1 MKLLVCTLFLAAAV
15 IPMKSQADGKREFP
29 DSGDVE
35 STEDEKLS
43 PPELPWETRSGKA
56 WGNLRNHGEHSGS
69 SEDRAL
75 SLKGNFLVGRTSLTQ
90 RRWHS
95 KHQGSRLIR
104 SILGDAKCAYKNGAP
119 ERSKINAPSLEM
131 DSHDHSQD
139 RQPPPTGI
147 TLWPSEILPA
157 LPCPQ
162 HCVCNHTAVNCSGAG
177 LTEVPRAGSCPLHT
191 EILDLSRNR
200 ITHLRPDAFADFKDL
215 KKIKFGF
222 NSYKYDCSLAW
233 LKDWLAQGSLTVL
246 DSEDVRC
253 SQPSSAFDV
262 LVNMLDSAVSPC
274 ADSFVSCVPN
284 PHSLSDA
291 VLLYLR
297 CEPQVRDKKS
307 CEALCR
313 HRGYSHYALDPARH
327 CLCGTLAPPA
337 SVQAQA
343 CSGVCSNIVQT
354 VVCGRTIIHTAFPV
368 LVSLE
373 IVTAPWH
380 SLYQPV
386 ELSVSAALPV
396 FQWEFGDGSRPYNT
410 TNTRV
415 LYKYALPGTYKV
427 DVHAMMGGYQ
437 LSLSVFVKVVMPLG
451 QVQLEYP
458 LQAETLNTLNFLVHI
473 DKGTDL
479 SAMWSVKDTR
489 GKETTVHSICP
500 RGSRIHLTNMHCYW
514 LVQTQESWQDAR
526 RTCQQTTGGDLAVV
540 SSADIQSFLQQTFPL
555 TDNVWIGLR
564 DGTSVKPVWVDGAP
578 ADVFHNWGNA
588 NKNQKGC
595 VQMMMSLMGL
605 WKSTDCGTKIP
616 FICEKHTSALL
627 PGPDTF
633 LAGVPVMTGVYKVNN
648 LSVLPAPP
656 GLGQSNVEVMLFP
669 GLWFSH
675 AGRVVSVEFV
685 IQPIKNQTRARVQV
699 LRPYCSP
706 SQHLVPPGCSVLLNP
721 FACCSTEPLCN
732 TTGGCAR
739 GQQWCHLQDSCQ
751 PLSSPCSSYTPQ
763 GQSFGRPPRH
773 TATPP
778 FYHLVADLPLSLP
791 HSSEQVH
798 VNVLLLKREINI
810 FPDDILAVQHDAGAG
825 SFLQCPR
832 SDDSPWRQS
841 YLSLRRTGWLE
852 GGVSAQ
858 PSQSVWVDEVVC
870 DLRVLYS
877 DSLQGY
883 AVTSPLGTGHRDP
896 GSYTYSI
903 AVSNP
908 VSSTTACCTVDVRTP
923 VWGLQIIHPLPVGG
937 MIHIP
942 VNKPTLIVIK
952 ILSGVNATSSWSAPV
967 LRSGIA
973 FSSSCPSALL
983 AYVPGCTRTT
993 PDTWFS
999 YAYATVALP
1008 VSQILNISV
1017 SNGVSAQNLSVVL
1030 QSHQEVQGLR
1040 MKPQGDR
1047 RMLVDVSQEFRASVR
1062 SGSSVTY
1069 TWVIDDLILFAYHGQ
1084 TYSVVFRKPAVY
1096 NLKVTAENPVSSES
1110 LDVKLTADLMK
1121 PLEDPVF
1128 LSVAEVMAV
1137 NTSQVFV
1144 FRVKVDVSIGVTFR
1158 WDFGDDIPAVSHSFS
1173 PPYDAD
1179 QRKQIYLQDSASHIY
1194 TQPGNYSVRVEVFNS
1209 YDRTEKAVLVMV
1221 QSPLSGLSLF
1231 LTPAYPAVNQDF
1243 ELRALP
1249 RPSTYGVCYLWN
1261 FADGSKE
1268 IKECNSKVS
1277 HTFKTAGVYNV
1288 TVTANTMFNMWRSWM
1303 AVEVVE
1309 RIAGLKLSYN
1319 GPNELGT
1326 PTVLKGTVSSGTRLF
1341 WTFDMGDGHVFSNV
1355 SDASIS
1361 YIYKSAGNYSAR
1373 INVDNPVS
1381 HAFQSISVEVYR
1393 LIIGG
1398 ILPSGCFVARR
1409 EVPFQALVSGKESAV
1424 TFHWIFGD
1432 GSPLAIVQ
1440 GNSTAVHRYASPGI
1454 YYVNITAF
1462 SPVRSASY
1470 QTEVCME
1477 DLITS
1482 LAINS
1487 SHSAAAVGQEICF
1500 NASVIPKP
1508 DEQQSYQFLW
1518 YTNFFNRSP
1527 TRGSSNYCCIFKEEG
1542 SHHVKVVV
1550 SNNVSNRTATVLVIV
1565 LMPVRELIMKQDRG
1579 PPGAVAVNKS
1589 YAFMA
1594 EASSGT
1600 NVTFQWDFSD
1610 GSYIRHGQTVS
1621 HVYTSPGR
1629 FNVSVTALNAVSRER
1644 VTSEFNVLIPISDLV
1659 LITDRPVVEV
1669 GQEMVITATVN
1680 VMVNVSFYWLFHPSF
1695 TPELGTSTFKH
1706 IFLKAGVY
1714 NISVVA
1720 QNPISKQQATIRM
1733 EAYERICGLSIKSQ
1747 DLISERYIPTGTNVR
1762 YSASVAQGSNVTFE
1776 WLIYQNASNRPLS
1789 EGENVTLH
1797 TDTPGDFV
1805 VILKARNPLGLVNSS
1820 LLLRAVERIAGV
1832 KVLTEGDIVPLGK
1845 PIKIMVSVDTGTDL
1859 QYIWRVDSNH
1869 SPLLSNESFLF
1880 HAYRLIGTV
1889 VIKVSVTNM
1898 LGSSEGSKQLSVQEE
1913 VSEVGFLIQGTLG
1926 PFYVPSDSPVALE
1939 GYVKKGNDL
1948 RWEWKF
1954 SRRTGSTLLYNQ
1966 SVIHSFQEA
1975 GKYLVSLNVSNNI
1988 SWKDI
1993 AHEVI
1998 VQDTIQGL
2006 TVNASHSTLCE
2017 GDQLVFKVTILKGSD
2032 VHFSLNF
2039 PTLNYLVNLET
2050 DTYMTS
2056 DLPVGNHSVTVRA
2069 RNHVSS
2075 SATVLMVEIVEK
2087 IHGLR
2092 LVNCCFHILEA
2103 KKEVSFQAELQ
2114 SGFQVHYQWTF
2125 QLSGYPLLQAAGA
2138 KVFYTPPANG
2148 SLTATIVASN
2158 AFCSLSLTENVSV
2171 QSPVLHGEMFSNLTD
2186 VFIHQPLEFWV
2197 LVKEGSDLLY
2207 RWNFGD
2213 SRKTVV
2219 NRNSTAIHR
2228 YHTPGRYLAEVT
2240 IFNNVSNFTTQL
2252 FINIRKLECNV
2263 PKVDLIQGKPR
2274 ILKSRPSYFEASVD
2288 LQRCTAYKAGYLW
2301 EAFWGPDCLEK
2312 DRKPLQNIDV
2322 TSLLLVLPKLT
2333 LEVGSYCLRFT
2344 AALQGTPLLQSKS
2357 VNITVLQSQLVAL
2370 IKGGSHRVWAAQE
2383 DLLLDGS
2390 GSHDPDIVGGE
2401 DRDLQY
2407 FWSYAVQNT
2416 TVSSLRPSILN
2427 NSSTFILSR
2436 FNLQP
2441 NALYVF
2447 TLTVFKAGKLPAST
2461 TQSVMVR
2468 LGRVLP
2474 VNIQCRSCSAL
2485 SSYRVSH
2492 SVHVVLSGQCKGC
2505 SNETL
2510 YEWTAEGSHGEVL
2523 ELNNVSTTTGNSFP
2537 DLVIRKG
2544 VLQNGVHYNFTLSA
2558 AHPSKE
2564 FWGSASIILVP
2575 NYPPSGGI
2583 CTLTPN
2589 STIYLLETVVTYHC
2603 SGWMDED
2610 GDLTQLIYTMHV
2622 EVCQHRYHQ
2631 CHLLTLYRGTK
2642 STFSTLVPVGSTES
2656 SSFSHI
2662 SVLIEVEDAL
2672 GGKVI
2677 ALNSTLTVLL
2687 PVFPVESQ
2695 GMMEW
2700 LTNKSQSKLWDMTQ
2714 QSNPQEVIPY
2724 SIALTSMLNQIQN
2737 VNEWDRQDLIRIR
2750 SNITQVLTSLS
2761 MSTMHD
2767 VAQISSALA
2776 QCVAVPHEFVCG
2788 ECKIKTLEATRKMI
2802 AMIED
2807 KTVLGDDTP
2816 VSTGTNVLQIL
2827 GGLMAAA
2834 GHSTDSSK
2842 IPEITA
2848 SAFSLVGDLMR
2859 SLMRSRVPR
2868 EEVLKLTAPEIRVM
2882 GHRSETADLMC
2893 TSPSSPCQFYIPK
2906 GLSNQLKEKR
2916 EVVQILMKMDANL
2929 FSANPP
2935 ISTELAAMEFSTPE
2949 GLPIPISNLS
2959 KENAIHVMLETQKGV
2974 DGTTALIIN
2983 PQGSVNFTVKAIET
2997 NPKAGLFISF
3007 NFTLHPGLRPESS
3020 PMVRIFI
3027 DDHPAPSE
3035 NQHLLRRDILLTS
3048 TSETSHVEETIFLS
3062 PLHNGTVWEYHV
3074 NISSLLVGQEVQAS
3088 VCVFSSL
3095 CQYFSLE
3102 ERRWSSQG
3110 LSPLNGSSLKT
3121 AHCLTKHL
3129 TVFGASLFVHHSAL
3143 ILLPPSEGPAQNHVV
3158 GIVCVI
3164 LLVIYLATVLIAHKM
3179 DDIDITRVGTIPLCG
3194 QSGRYQYQVLVKTG
3208 WTRGSGTTA
3217 HVGISLYGLN
3227 KSGSRHLDRE
3237 EAFQRNSLD
3246 VFQIETDAN
3255 LGEVWKIRIW
3265 HDNTGLDPSWYLQ
3278 YVIVWD
3284 KQTSNMFFFLV
3295 EDWLSVENETNEGMV
3310 EKEVLA
3316 TCPQELLRFYRI
3328 FRTQLIRGIF
3338 DRHLWVSVWER
3349 LPRSRFTRTQR
3360 VTCCALTLFLYL
3372 GAGAVWYGAVGQR
3385 NSSGPVS
3392 AHMLVNAEIVAVGM
3406 TVAALVFPIQLLFIV
3421 LFRMTRSK
3429 VIVEDPESCVA
3440 APQTVEM
3447 DVCLEHSELGSSSFL
3462 SLPGGLDSI
3471 LDGVSESSE
3480 SLESRRSESS
3490 LGIPAKQEHESSVNP
3505 WASCDSIFDIPDLL
3519 ASEPSL
3525 NRARIL
3531 KRKKALLQLSI
3542 ESPAS
3547 SADDPLVLSWS
3558 KPEVTQGLEQNQL
3571 TVSEEDL
3578 IKSIAA
3584 DNVVQSTSSSR
3595 VTSDSGRYSPCAD
3608 TELSDPLESSC
3619 SGWSE
3624 FSDERKPYSG
3634 QLHKTSS
3641 SISGLTSASSFIP
3654 SPSPASVCSMFST
3667 RLGVPRRAPRRLFP
3681 PQVLSVTYLLALLV
3695 LGSSLAVAV
3704 LYGTTFHNSVVLMW
3718 LISTFS
3724 AFLTSAV
3731 LLEPAKVIVQS
3742 LFLALVMKPVDPD
3755 EDDTLVEEPVVKKVS
3770 ERISKVRPP
3779 CGYGLLQAKEEA
3791 RKVRALR
3798 TLMKSCI
3805 AHMMFLLVVLV
3816 VNYQDRLQGDH
3827 GRLLHS
3833 AVKRSLV
3840 AGSGEG
3846 MNVSMIRGAAEAWC
3860 WMQRNLVPHLYQNPS
3875 LQLLGVARLRR
3886 LQSGKGCWNHG
3897 IAGLTSRDISL
3908 HPTVHAWPNTHT
3920 WDLNFHQNIS
3930 SNHRQ
3935 PFPSN
3940 SFMWLWYLG
3949 QFGVYSSEEEVVDL
3963 GNSTESTRQL
3973 LAELSQASWINTMTR
3988 GVFVQFT
3995 QYHRDTGLFVVV
4007 TVLMEWHQ
4015 PGSAITSLSILPVCM
4030 PSSSLVP
4037 DLQAVMMVVLLLLA
4051 LSILGSELHTLS
4063 RERCLYFR
4071 QGWHYLQ
4078 LLVVLL
4084 ALGVAALHFAFL
4096 SLSASLLRHH
4106 CHNRHSFTNF
4116 HTAVALSE
4124 ASSSLSAI
4132 LLTIL
4137 ILKNVRQLRF
4147 VRRWAVFGKT
4157 IQLVWKELCGAS
4169 LVLLLLFLILAQ
4181 TGYLLFSDTV
4191 EEFRT
4196 FGWTCFSLASG
4207 LWGKTRL
4214 GIVAHRHPISGLL
4227 YLLTV
4232 LGGLMWVLRWLFG
4245 TMLIQS
4251 YRAIQTEMYRP
4262 SMGPQ
4267 DYEMVEFFIKRFK
4280 LWIGISKTKEFR
4292 HKVKFEGMESLPSRS
4307 SHDSKMSEPVS
4318 CGLDPTRLGSALSL
4332 GSEDSSV
4339 SESSHS
4345 EDYDVCFYMDR
4356 LLPTVNN
4363 LLAQFDRVNKVI
4375 EDLYQIEV
4383 DLQKA
4388 QSQIS
4393 EKRKQRKKSLIK
4405 QPTTAPPHLLPSLP
4419 PLSTVSG
4426 TLRLPRTHTTFSE
4439 SALSRLRP
4447 HCSQVSD
4454 PGLFDNCVPV
4464 RRPSLMDTGVTRVP
4478 GRRAWNSGPS
4488 LSADITQRPYP
4499 PAGSTVRDR
4508 PKSEEGKRGQRSDQ
4522 APVKRRAWHHDG
4534 T

>member
-15 IPMKSQADGKREFP
+15 FSMKSQADGKGEFP
-29 DSGDVE
+29 DSVDVE

-43 PPELPWETRSGKA
+43 PPELPWETKSGKA
-56 WGNLRNHGEHSGS
+56 WGNLRNHGKHSGS
-69 SEDRAL
+69 SEDRTV
-75 SLKGNFLVGRTSLTQ
+75 SLKGHFLVGRTSLTQ

-119 ERSKINAPSLEM
+119 ERRKINAPSLEM

-147 TLWPSEILPA
+147 RLWPSEILPA

-222 NSYKYDCSLAW
+222 NSYKYDCSVAW

-262 LVNMLDSAVSPC
+262 LVNMLDSAVAPC

-297 CEPQVRDKKS
+297 CEPQVRVKKS

-313 HRGYSHYALDPARH
+313 HHGYSHYALDPAHH

-380 SLYQPV
+380 SVYQPV

-473 DKGTDL
+473 DRGTDL

-500 RGSRIHLTNMHCYW
+500 RGSRIHLINMHCYW

-526 RTCQQTTGGDLAVV
+526 RTCQQTTGGDLAIV

-648 LSVLPAPP
+648 LSVRPAPP

-798 VNVLLLKREINI
+798 VNVLLLKQEINV

-1243 ELRALP
+1243 ELEALP

-1288 TVTANTMFNMWRSWM
+1288 TVTANTTFNVWRSWM

-1309 RIAGLKLSYN
+1309 RITGLKLSYN
-1319 GPNELGT
+1319 GPSELGT

-1361 YIYKSAGNYSAR
+1361 YIYKSARNYSAR
-1373 INVDNPVS
+1373 ITVDNPVS

-1409 EVPFQALVSGKESAV
+1409 EVPFQALVSGKESAM

-1432 GSPLAIVQ
+1432 GSPLTIVQ

-1462 SPVRSASY
+1462 SPVR
-1470 QTEVCME
+1470 
-1477 DLITS
+1477 
-1482 LAINS
+1482 
-1487 SHSAAAVGQEICF
+1487 
-1500 NASVIPKP
+1500 
-1508 DEQQSYQFLW
+1508 
-1518 YTNFFNRSP
+1518 
-1527 TRGSSNYCCIFKEEG
+1527 
-1542 SHHVKVVV
+1542 
-1550 SNNVSNRTATVLVIV
+1550 
-1565 LMPVRELIMKQDRG
+1565 
-1579 PPGAVAVNKS
+1579 
-1589 YAFMA
+1589 
-1594 EASSGT
+1594 
-1600 NVTFQWDFSD
+1600 
-1610 GSYIRHGQTVS
+1610 
-1621 HVYTSPGR
+1621 
-1629 FNVSVTALNAVSRER
+1629 
-1644 VTSEFNVLIPISDLV
+1644 
-1659 LITDRPVVEV
+1659 
-1669 GQEMVITATVN
+1669 
-1680 VMVNVSFYWLFHPSF
+1680 
-1695 TPELGTSTFKH
+1695 
-1706 IFLKAGVY
+1706 
-1714 NISVVA
+1714 
-1720 QNPISKQQATIRM
+1720 
-1733 EAYERICGLSIKSQ
+1733 
-1747 DLISERYIPTGTNVR
+1747 
-1762 YSASVAQGSNVTFE
+1762 
-1776 WLIYQNASNRPLS
+1776 
-1789 EGENVTLH
+1789 
-1797 TDTPGDFV
+1797 
-1805 VILKARNPLGLVNSS
+1805 
-1820 LLLRAVERIAGV
+1820 
-1832 KVLTEGDIVPLGK
+1832 
-1845 PIKIMVSVDTGTDL
+1845 
-1859 QYIWRVDSNH
+1859 
-1869 SPLLSNESFLF
+1869 
-1880 HAYRLIGTV
+1880 LIGTV

-1898 LGSSEGSKQLSVQEE
+1898 LGSSEGSKELSVQEE
-1913 VSEVGFLIQGTLG
+1913 VSEVGFLIQ
-1926 PFYVPSDSPVALE
+1926 
-1939 GYVKKGNDL
+1939 
-1948 RWEWKF
+1948 
-1954 SRRTGSTLLYNQ
+1954 
-1966 SVIHSFQEA
+1966 
-1975 GKYLVSLNVSNNI
+1975 
-1988 SWKDI
+1988 
-1993 AHEVI
+1993 
-1998 VQDTIQGL
+1998 
-2006 TVNASHSTLCE
+2006 
-2017 GDQLVFKVTILKGSD
+2017 
-2032 VHFSLNF
+2032 
-2039 PTLNYLVNLET
+2039 
-2050 DTYMTS
+2050 
-2056 DLPVGNHSVTVRA
+2056 
-2069 RNHVSS
+2069 
-2075 SATVLMVEIVEK
+2075 
-2087 IHGLR
+2087 
-2092 LVNCCFHILEA
+2092 
-2103 KKEVSFQAELQ
+2103 
-2114 SGFQVHYQWTF
+2114 
-2125 QLSGYPLLQAAGA
+2125 
-2138 KVFYTPPANG
+2138 
-2148 SLTATIVASN
+2148 
-2158 AFCSLSLTENVSV
+2158 
-2171 QSPVLHGEMFSNLTD
+2171 D

-2219 NRNSTAIHR
+2219 NRNSTAIHC

-2240 IFNNVSNFTTQL
+2240 IFNNVSNFTSQL

-2407 FWSYAVQNT
+2407 FWSYAVQNAT
-2416 TVSSLRPSILN
+2416 EFSLRPSILN

-2558 AHPSKE
+2558 THPSKE

-2631 CHLLTLYRGTK
+2631 CHILTLYRGTK
-2642 STFSTLVPVGSTES
+2642 STFSTLVPIGSTES

-2714 QSNPQEVIPY
+2714 QRNPQEVIPY
-2724 SIALTSMLNQIQN
+2724 SIALTSMLNQHFSFQSYESVFQIQN

-2788 ECKIKTLEATRKMI
+2788 ECQSKTLEATRKMI

-2916 EVVQILMKMDANL
+2916 EVVQILMKIDANL

-2974 DGTTALIIN
+2974 DGTTALTIN

-3007 NFTLHPGLRPESS
+3007 NFTLHPGLRPERS

-3035 NQHLLRRDILLTS
+3035 NQHLLSRDILLTS
-3048 TSETSHVEETIFLS
+3048 TLETSHVEETIFLS

-3074 NISSLLVGQEVQAS
+3074 NISSLLEGQEMQAS

-3110 LSPLNGSSLKT
+3110 LSSLNGSSLKT

-3237 EAFQRNSLD
+3237 AAFQRNSLD

-3372 GAGAVWYGAVGQR
+3372 GVGAVWYGAVGQR

-3429 VIVEDPESCVA
+3429 VMVEDPESCVA
-3440 APQTVEM
+3440 APQTVEI

-3542 ESPAS
+3542 ETPAS

-3634 QLHKTSS
+3634 RLHKTSS

-3654 SPSPASVCSMFST
+3654 SPSPASVCSLFST
-3667 RLGVPRRAPRRLFP
+3667 RLVIDLIAINCKSFQVLVTGEFCFPIKLKGLRLSKTRSKRVPRRAPRRLFP
-3681 PQVLSVTYLLALLV
+3681 PQVLSLTYLLAVLV
-3695 LGSSLAVAV
+3695 IGSSLAVAV

-3805 AHMMFLLVVLV
+3805 AHMVFLLVVLV
-3816 VNYQDRLQGDH
+3816 VNYQDRLQGSH

-3886 LQSGKGCWNHG
+3886 LQSEKGCWNHG
-3897 IAGLTSRDISL
+3897 IAGLTSRDVFL

-4030 PSSSLVP
+4030 PSSSSVP

-4063 RERCLYFR
+4063 TERCLYFR

-4106 CHNRHSFTNF
+4106 RHNRHSFTNF

-4245 TMLIQS
+4245 TVLIQS

-4383 DLQKA
+4383 NLQKA
-4388 QSQIS
+4388 QRQIS

-4454 PGLFDNCVPV
+4454 LGLFDNCVPV

>member
-1 MKLLVCTLFLAAAV
+1 LLY
-15 IPMKSQADGKREFP
+15 
-29 DSGDVE
+29 
-35 STEDEKLS
+35 
-43 PPELPWETRSGKA
+43 
-56 WGNLRNHGEHSGS
+56 NLCCI
-69 SEDRAL
+69 
-75 SLKGNFLVGRTSLTQ
+75 VVVQ
-90 RRWHS
+90 
-95 KHQGSRLIR
+95 
-104 SILGDAKCAYKNGAP
+104 
-119 ERSKINAPSLEM
+119 
-131 DSHDHSQD
+131 
-139 RQPPPTGI
+139 
-147 TLWPSEILPA
+147 
-157 LPCPQ
+157 
-162 HCVCNHTAVNCSGAG
+162 
-177 LTEVPRAGSCPLHT
+177 
-191 EILDLSRNR
+191 DLSRNR

-616 FICEKHTSALL
+616 FICEKHTSGNSWSPSNDRCLQSEQ
-627 PGPDTF
+627 
-633 LAGVPVMTGVYKVNN
+633 
-648 LSVLPAPP
+648 SVCAPCSP
-656 GLGQSNVEVMLFP
+656 WSGTEQCGGKLTYTKVMLFP

-706 SQHLVPPGCSVLLNP
+706 SQHLVPPG
-721 FACCSTEPLCN
+721 STEPLCN

-2724 SIALTSMLNQIQN
+2724 SIALTSMLNQYIKYQYIKRTVQN
-2737 VNEWDRQDLIRIR
+2737 IEYFIDKRIR

-2827 GGLMAAA
+2827 GTRGGLMAAA

-3007 NFTLHPGLRPESS
+3007 NFTLHPGKKSLRPESS

-3471 LDGVSESSE
+3471 LDGVSESSV
-3480 SLESRRSESS
+3480 SEPS
-3490 LGIPAKQEHESSVNP
+3490 HSVNP

-3584 DNVVQSTSSSR
+3584 DNV
-3595 VTSDSGRYSPCAD
+3595 DSLLPAASFPVPRQLLCAACSP
-3608 TELSDPLESSC
+3608 P
-3619 SGWSE
+3619 G
-3624 FSDERKPYSG
+3624 
-3634 QLHKTSS
+3634 
-3641 SISGLTSASSFIP
+3641 SSFQVLVIGEFGFP
-3654 SPSPASVCSMFST
+3654 IKREGLRLSKTRSKSLSLSV
-3667 RLGVPRRAPRRLFP
+3667 LGQGSRAPRRLFP

-3846 MNVSMIRGAAEAWC
+3846 MNRAAEAWC

-3886 LQSGKGCWNHG
+3886 LQSGKAYCPRLAKHPHM
-3897 IAGLTSRDISL
+3897 GLKLPPKHKFKSQTAFPIKFL
-3908 HPTVHAWPNTHT
+3908 HVVRNKSNPCVCF
-3920 WDLNFHQNIS
+3920 FHVLLS
-3930 SNHRQ
+3930 
-3935 PFPSN
+3935 
-3940 SFMWLWYLG
+3940 LWYLG

-4181 TGYLLFSDTV
+4181 TGYLVLTLKLYCMALGFLNTIKCVNAKCPS
-4191 EEFRT
+4191 FQP
-4196 FGWTCFSLASG
+4196 
-4207 LWGKTRL
+4207 KTHYYMRK
-4214 GIVAHRHPISGLL
+4214 I
-4227 YLLTV
+4227 

-4388 QSQIS
+4388 Q
-4393 EKRKQRKKSLIK
+4393 
-4405 QPTTAPPHLLPSLP
+4405 
-4419 PLSTVSG
+4419 
-4426 TLRLPRTHTTFSE
+4426 
-4439 SALSRLRP
+4439 
-4447 HCSQVSD
+4447 
-4454 PGLFDNCVPV
+4454 
-4464 RRPSLMDTGVTRVP
+4464 
-4478 GRRAWNSGPS
+4478 
-4488 LSADITQRPYP
+4488 
-4499 PAGSTVRDR
+4499 
-4508 PKSEEGKRGQRSDQ
+4508 
-4522 APVKRRAWHHDG
+4522 
-4534 T
+4534 

>member
-1277 HTFKTAGVYNV
+1277 HTFKTA
-1288 TVTANTMFNMWRSWM
+1288 
-1303 AVEVVE
+1303 
-1309 RIAGLKLSYN
+1309 
-1319 GPNELGT
+1319 
-1326 PTVLKGTVSSGTRLF
+1326 
-1341 WTFDMGDGHVFSNV
+1341 
-1355 SDASIS
+1355 
-1361 YIYKSAGNYSAR
+1361 
-1373 INVDNPVS
+1373 
-1381 HAFQSISVEVYR
+1381 
-1393 LIIGG
+1393 
-1398 ILPSGCFVARR
+1398 
-1409 EVPFQALVSGKESAV
+1409 
-1424 TFHWIFGD
+1424 
-1432 GSPLAIVQ
+1432 
-1440 GNSTAVHRYASPGI
+1440 
-1454 YYVNITAF
+1454 
-1462 SPVRSASY
+1462 
-1470 QTEVCME
+1470 
-1477 DLITS
+1477 
-1482 LAINS
+1482 
-1487 SHSAAAVGQEICF
+1487 
-1500 NASVIPKP
+1500 
-1508 DEQQSYQFLW
+1508 
-1518 YTNFFNRSP
+1518 
-1527 TRGSSNYCCIFKEEG
+1527 
-1542 SHHVKVVV
+1542 
-1550 SNNVSNRTATVLVIV
+1550 
-1565 LMPVRELIMKQDRG
+1565 
-1579 PPGAVAVNKS
+1579 
-1589 YAFMA
+1589 
-1594 EASSGT
+1594 
-1600 NVTFQWDFSD
+1600 
-1610 GSYIRHGQTVS
+1610 
-1621 HVYTSPGR
+1621 
-1629 FNVSVTALNAVSRER
+1629 
-1644 VTSEFNVLIPISDLV
+1644 
-1659 LITDRPVVEV
+1659 
-1669 GQEMVITATVN
+1669 
-1680 VMVNVSFYWLFHPSF
+1680 
-1695 TPELGTSTFKH
+1695 
-1706 IFLKAGVY
+1706 
-1714 NISVVA
+1714 
-1720 QNPISKQQATIRM
+1720 
-1733 EAYERICGLSIKSQ
+1733 
-1747 DLISERYIPTGTNVR
+1747 
-1762 YSASVAQGSNVTFE
+1762 
-1776 WLIYQNASNRPLS
+1776 
-1789 EGENVTLH
+1789 
-1797 TDTPGDFV
+1797 
-1805 VILKARNPLGLVNSS
+1805 
-1820 LLLRAVERIAGV
+1820 
-1832 KVLTEGDIVPLGK
+1832 
-1845 PIKIMVSVDTGTDL
+1845 
-1859 QYIWRVDSNH
+1859 
-1869 SPLLSNESFLF
+1869 
-1880 HAYRLIGTV
+1880 
-1889 VIKVSVTNM
+1889 
-1898 LGSSEGSKQLSVQEE
+1898 
-1913 VSEVGFLIQGTLG
+1913 
-1926 PFYVPSDSPVALE
+1926 
-1939 GYVKKGNDL
+1939 
-1948 RWEWKF
+1948 
-1954 SRRTGSTLLYNQ
+1954 
-1966 SVIHSFQEA
+1966 
-1975 GKYLVSLNVSNNI
+1975 
-1988 SWKDI
+1988 
-1993 AHEVI
+1993 
-1998 VQDTIQGL
+1998 
-2006 TVNASHSTLCE
+2006 
-2017 GDQLVFKVTILKGSD
+2017 
-2032 VHFSLNF
+2032 
-2039 PTLNYLVNLET
+2039 
-2050 DTYMTS
+2050 
-2056 DLPVGNHSVTVRA
+2056 
-2069 RNHVSS
+2069 
-2075 SATVLMVEIVEK
+2075 
-2087 IHGLR
+2087 
-2092 LVNCCFHILEA
+2092 
-2103 KKEVSFQAELQ
+2103 
-2114 SGFQVHYQWTF
+2114 
-2125 QLSGYPLLQAAGA
+2125 
-2138 KVFYTPPANG
+2138 
-2148 SLTATIVASN
+2148 
-2158 AFCSLSLTENVSV
+2158 
-2171 QSPVLHGEMFSNLTD
+2171 
-2186 VFIHQPLEFWV
+2186 
-2197 LVKEGSDLLY
+2197 
-2207 RWNFGD
+2207 
-2213 SRKTVV
+2213 
-2219 NRNSTAIHR
+2219 
-2228 YHTPGRYLAEVT
+2228 
-2240 IFNNVSNFTTQL
+2240 
-2252 FINIRKLECNV
+2252 
-2263 PKVDLIQGKPR
+2263 
-2274 ILKSRPSYFEASVD
+2274 
-2288 LQRCTAYKAGYLW
+2288 
-2301 EAFWGPDCLEK
+2301 
-2312 DRKPLQNIDV
+2312 
-2322 TSLLLVLPKLT
+2322 
-2333 LEVGSYCLRFT
+2333 
-2344 AALQGTPLLQSKS
+2344 
-2357 VNITVLQSQLVAL
+2357 VLQSQLVAL

-2776 QCVAVPHEFVCG
+2776 QCVVGYAKQAVPHEFVCG